1 MTVTARKVLCD
12 LQVAHELLESEE
24 SAERFRVHWVAAV
37 ALCRAVGHVLQKIDS
52 NTSPQLKDAISQTY
66 VAWKAEPEVH
76 HVFFEFIEDERNAVL
91 KEYEF
96 GFLSGPVDLVVLP
109 SGFTSTLGD
118 NLFCPLSSGRFA
130 GEDCRD
136 VLELAINWWQ
146 AQLSQID
153 AVVQVGRVSAA

>member
-1 MTVTARKVLCD
+1 MTIIARKALRD
-12 LQVAHELLESEE
+12 LQVAHKLLEAEE
-24 SAERFRVHWVAAV
+24 SAERFRVHWIAAV

-52 NTSPQLKDAISQTY
+52 NASPKLKNAISQIYAT
-66 VAWKAEPEVH
+66 WKTKPEVH
-76 HVFFEFIEDERNAVL
+76 YIFFEFIEDERNAVL

-109 SGFTSTLGD
+109 SGFTSTLED
-118 NLFCPLSSGRFA
+118 NMFCPLSSGRFA

-153 AVVQVGRVSAA
+153 TIVAT

>member
-1 MTVTARKVLCD
+1 MTDTARKVLRD
-12 LQVAHELLESEE
+12 LQVARDVLDTEE
-24 SAERFRVHWVAAV
+24 CAERFRVHWVAAI

-52 NTSPQLKDAISQTY
+52 NKSPQLKAAISRAY
-66 VAWKAEPEVH
+66 ASWKAEPEAH

-109 SGFTSTLGD
+109 SGLIATLED

-146 AQLSQID
+146 AQLNQID
-153 AVVQVGRVSAA
+153 DAAVI

>member
-1 MTVTARKVLCD
+1 MTATARKILRD
-12 LQVAHELLESEE
+12 LQMAHDLLETEE
-24 SAERFRVHWVAAV
+24 SAERFRLHWVAAV
-37 ALCRAVGHVLQKIDS
+37 ALCRAIGHVLQKVDS
-52 NTSPQLKDAISQTY
+52 NTSPQLKTAISQIY
-66 VAWKAEPEVH
+66 DSWKAEPEAH
-76 HVFFEFIEDERNAVL
+76 HIFFEFIEDERNAVL

-109 SGFTSTLGD
+109 SGFTSTLED

-146 AQLSQID
+146 VQLSQID
-153 AVVQVGRVSAA
+153 AAAAT